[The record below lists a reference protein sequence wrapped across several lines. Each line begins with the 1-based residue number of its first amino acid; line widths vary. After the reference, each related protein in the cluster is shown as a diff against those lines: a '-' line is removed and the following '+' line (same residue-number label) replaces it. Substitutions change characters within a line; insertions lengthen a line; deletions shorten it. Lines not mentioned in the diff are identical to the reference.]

1 MKTISLKLPAGL
13 HAKLNRAAKERKLS
27 KSELVRV
34 ALEHLLNGKLP
45 SKSSRPMSALELAGD
60 LVGCAEDP
68 GDLSTNPKHMEGF
81 GE

>member
-13 HAKLNRAAKERKLS
+13 HVKLNRAAKERKLS

-45 SKSSRPMSALELAGD
+45 SKSSDR
-60 LVGCAEDP
+60 
-68 GDLSTNPKHMEGF
+68 
-81 GE
+81 